1 MEIFRLN
8 WKQGDQLGTI
18 VVQTDEWWLEIR
30 VAVGLDSKE
39 MQNESTCDTTIWL
52 LECLKLKRLNI
63 PRAGKD
69 VK

>member
-39 MQNESTCDTTIWL
+39 MQNESTCDTTIRL

-63 PRAGKD
+63 PRTGKD